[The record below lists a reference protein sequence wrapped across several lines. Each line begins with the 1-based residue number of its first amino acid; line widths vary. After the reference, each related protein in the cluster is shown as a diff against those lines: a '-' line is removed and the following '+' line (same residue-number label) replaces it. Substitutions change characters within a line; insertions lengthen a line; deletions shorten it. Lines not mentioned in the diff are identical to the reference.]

1 MGGGGCE
8 QTLSQVG
15 HVLTHPSGDMEKT
28 AVFTAPIT
36 TGTRN
41 TRWSVHQGRVPRKKS
56 ILGTQ
61 TLNGQQRGKRKQQ
74 QGLARSR

>member
-1 MGGGGCE
+1 
-8 QTLSQVG
+8 
-15 HVLTHPSGDMEKT
+15 MEKT

-41 TRWSVHQGRVPRKKS
+41 TRWSIHQGRVPRKKS

-61 TLNGQQRGKRKQQ
+61 TLNGQQRGKKKQQ
-74 QGLARSR
+74 QDWPGVGRKVGRNPAEGGASESRKKDLKF